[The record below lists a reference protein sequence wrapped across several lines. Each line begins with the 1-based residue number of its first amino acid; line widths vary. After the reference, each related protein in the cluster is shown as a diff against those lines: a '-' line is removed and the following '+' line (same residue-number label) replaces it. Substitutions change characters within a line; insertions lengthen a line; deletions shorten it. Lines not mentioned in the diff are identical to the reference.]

1 MNHTLLE
8 NNQNKSNESRF
19 LNLQNQNQIIKL
31 VEQFISVSL
40 LKTNYPPVFTSKN
53 KQIVWEL
60 TKQSEKL
67 REKEKDLKVSV
78 SRWMG
83 SIDQLVY
90 RPNGVTIKLVSGMY
104 TYEQVDVN
112 EEPTLCWQVNFAD
125 VNLFGFY
132 GSDLLAQDEVQ
143 VAEHPCL
150 ASVREWMVASN
161 VAEFVPLTR
170 IENVPTPILVQN
182 VDRNIHLKMYGNS
195 FAYAQSWEIKN
206 RVDVL
211 NPKLSNIIA
220 MSALAYGKGSYT
232 LDQLHFSLET
242 AYTAFRAAK
251 IIADSQGKRV
261 CISTGHWGCG
271 AFGGNTI
278 CMFLIQAIAANL
290 ADVDQLQYFFVEEKS
305 KSDVEFGL
313 KLFKDID
320 LLGERPVASILHDLL
335 ARNFKWGFSNG
346 T

>member
-90 RPNGVTIKLVSGMY
+90 RPNGVKIEQVPGMF

-125 VNLFGFY
+125 VDLFGFY
-132 GSDLLAQDEVQ
+132 
-143 VAEHPCL
+143 
-150 ASVREWMVASN
+150 
-161 VAEFVPLTR
+161 
-170 IENVPTPILVQN
+170 
-182 VDRNIHLKMYGNS
+182 
-195 FAYAQSWEIKN
+195 
-206 RVDVL
+206 
-211 NPKLSNIIA
+211 
-220 MSALAYGKGSYT
+220 
-232 LDQLHFSLET
+232 
-242 AYTAFRAAK
+242 
-251 IIADSQGKRV
+251 
-261 CISTGHWGCG
+261 
-271 AFGGNTI
+271 
-278 CMFLIQAIAANL
+278 
-290 ADVDQLQYFFVEEKS
+290 
-305 KSDVEFGL
+305 
-313 KLFKDID
+313 
-320 LLGERPVASILHDLL
+320 
-335 ARNFKWGFSNG
+335 
-346 T
+346 